1 MLMIT
6 DCVAII
12 ITMIIIANNTITIT
26 ITTTFIITTHITTVC
41 EHYQY
46 LPTFVLL
53 L

>member
-12 ITMIIIANNTITIT
+12 ITMIIITNNTITIT
-26 ITTTFIITTHITTVC
+26 TAFIITTHITTVC